1 MAFFPTAAQARER
14 GQGNRVILEEIFL
27 LDLAVTDAIASGALT
42 VDFGGALSDSSQST
56 ITVNGATIT
65 ASPMTAENATG
76 QSYYNV
82 WKGSVTSAA
91 KTKQMREVI
100 AYFEGKGYTISR
112 KSINSTTIYWSISW

>member
-91 KTKQMREVI
+91 KTEQMREVI